1 MLLQAYVV
9 ALVLGGGLVAVSALG
24 IDKDSE
30 SVDLDHEHGDPHADH
45 VAHGV
50 DSSAALAY
58 LGSLRFWSFAL
69 GAFGAIGS
77 ALTFFGVTGFI
88 TAPTAVLGGLA
99 IGLAATRA
107 YLWFARGTVSSHLD
121 TRALAGRDAE
131 VIVSVG
137 PGKLGKVRLSHQ
149 GQTLDLPAT
158 THEPHIVERGA
169 RVLVVSVEAG
179 TADITRLPSLP

>member
-30 SVDLDHEHGDPHADH
+30 SVDLDHEHGDPHALD

-58 LGSLRFWSFAL
+58 LGSLRFWSFTL

-77 ALTFFGVTGFI
+77 ALTFFGVTSLI
-88 TAPTAVLGGLA
+88 TAPTAIVGGCA
-99 IGLAATRA
+99 IGVAATRA

-131 VIVSVG
+131 VVLSVG
-137 PGKLGKVRLSHQ
+137 PGKTGKVRLTHQ
-149 GQTLDLPAT
+149 GQILELPAT
-158 THEPHIVERGA
+158 THELHLVERGA

-179 TADITRLPSLP
+179 TADVTRLPSAL